1 VVEIS
6 PEPSTAE
13 REALLAALARGNRTT
28 PGSYGSVWRL
38 AGLLE
43 SVESDLATPVRAA
56 PVGAPRSSPGASR
69 A

>member
-1 VVEIS
+1 VEIT
-6 PEPSTAE
+6 PEPSPAE
-13 REALLAALARGNRTT
+13 REALLAALARGRPAT

-43 SVESDLATPVRAA
+43 SVESDLAAPVRAT
-56 PVGAPRSSPGASR
+56 PEGASRSSPGTSR

>member
-1 VVEIS
+1 VEIT
-6 PEPSTAE
+6 PEPSPAE
-13 REALLAALARGNRTT
+13 REGLLAVLACGRRAA

-43 SVESDLATPVRAA
+43 SVESDLAAPVRAT
-56 PVGAPRSSPGASR
+56 PEGAPRSSPGAGR

>member
-1 VVEIS
+1 VEIT
-6 PEPSTAE
+6 PEPSHAE
-13 REALLAALARGNRTT
+13 REALLGALARGSRAA

-43 SVESDLATPVRAA
+43 SVESDFAAPVRAT
-56 PVGAPRSSPGASR
+56 PEGAPRSSPGANR